1 MIDLM
6 QWRASVGTWHCVTC
20 CHKHRRS
27 NRGLHH
33 GVLHHGEE
41 LHSASEWWMGSLR
54 LLGVVLTETVK
65 LSYSFVIKLILL
77 LLLCGDVET
86 NPGPIT
92 IG

>member
-6 QWRASVGTWHCVTC
+6 QWRASIGTWHCVTC
-20 CHKHRRS
+20 SHKRRRS
-27 NRGLHH
+27 NR
-33 GVLHHGEE
+33 VLHRGEE
-41 LHSASEWWMGSLR
+41 LHSAGEWWIGSLR